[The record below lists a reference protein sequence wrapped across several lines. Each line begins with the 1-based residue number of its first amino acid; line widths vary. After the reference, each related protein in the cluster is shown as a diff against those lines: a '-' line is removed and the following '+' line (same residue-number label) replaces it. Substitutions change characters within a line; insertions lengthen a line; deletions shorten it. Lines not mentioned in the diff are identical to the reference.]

1 MSTSLLCETVTGRSM
16 AELLAARDAATA
28 GDMVELRL
36 DGVADLDVVA
46 ALAGRRLP
54 VVVTCRPHW
63 EGGRFSGSEEE
74 RKDILRRALELGADF
89 VDVEWKTLHG
99 GHPVTFNDLLVAHAS
114 RIVLSSHDFD
124 GVPAD
129 LTGRAQDMRASG
141 AAVIK
146 IAVTAGR
153 LVDTL
158 PLRAIAREGNAVVIG
173 MGAAGVPSRLLA
185 SRFGS
190 RWTYSGNGVAPGQIP
205 AARMI
210 DEFRFRAIGPATR
223 LFGVVSANAMHSLSP
238 LLHNAAFAAAG
249 LDAVYVPLQAADFN
263 DFLEFAAE
271 LGIEGVSVTI
281 PYKRDALAAASLADD
296 LTRQVGAANTLR
308 RIGPPEGG
316 PHDSADEGGPRI
328 GIETPRPDLAASGDD
343 AEALRRDANG
353 DLDVEAAFRRP
364 SVDAPLSDDA
374 VALGQWAATN
384 TDVDGFLEP
393 LEAAV
398 GSVAGLRVA
407 VLGAGGSARAVIVA
421 LLSRGAHV
429 AVHARR
435 PEQAHE
441 VTLSLGAAIGDWP
454 VPGGSWDV
462 LVNCTPLGGATL
474 RDESP
479 MADQPLT
486 GRLVYD
492 LTYGPGESALVRDAR
507 QAGCAVID
515 GLPMLVA
522 QAQRQFTWWTGQ
534 APAPGVMSEA
544 ARVRMQGSRKPR
556 RRTSTRRARGVTTS

>member
-1 MSTSLLCETVTGRSM
+1 M

-28 GDMVELRL
+28 ADMVELRL
-36 DGVADLDVVA
+36 DGVADLDVA
-46 ALAGRRLP
+46 GALAGSRLP

-63 EGGRFSGSEEE
+63 EGGRFTGSEED
-74 RKDILRRALELGADF
+74 RKAILRRALELGAEF
-89 VDVEWKTLHG
+89 VDIEWKTLHG
-99 GHPVTFNDLLVAHAS
+99 GHPVSFNDLLAAHAS
-114 RIVLSSHDFD
+114 RVVLSSHDFD

-129 LTGRAQDMRASG
+129 LTGRVRDMRASG

-146 IAVTAGR
+146 VAVTAER

-158 PLRAIAREGNAVVIG
+158 PLRAIGREGNAVVIG

-185 SRFGS
+185 TRFGS

-210 DEFRFRAIGPATR
+210 DEFRFRTIGPATR

-238 LLHNAAFAAAG
+238 VLHNAAFAAAG
-249 LDAVYVPLQAADFN
+249 LDAVYVPLQAADFG
-263 DFLEFAAE
+263 DFLAFAEA

-281 PYKRDALAAASLADD
+281 PFKRDALAAASIVDD

-316 PHDSADEGGPRI
+316 PYDSAEGHSGAVADATPRAPRRDVGPPEGGPHM
-328 GIETPRPDLAASGDD
+328 GADVPQSDLN
-343 AEALRRDANG
+343 E

-364 SVDAPLSDDA
+364 SFDDSAPDETLP
-374 VALGQWAATN
+374 VGQWAATN
-384 TDVDGFLEP
+384 TDVDGFLVP
-393 LEAAV
+393 LESAV

-421 LLSRGAHV
+421 LLARGAHV

-515 GLPMLVA
+515 GLPMLIA
-522 QAQRQFTWWTGQ
+522 QAERQFAWWTGQ

-544 ARVRMQGSRKPR
+544 ARIRMQGNRPRR